1 MLRGNKKQLSLN
13 VCPARWH
20 TAHNSLQGTEVKR
33 SFGPVKRAMRWQFSN
48 VSIYAVLNKPQ
59 MASRI
64 NLPPTGASCITDRFH
79 QNQKGRKAA
88 EKLGF
93 VEWKLSYFC
102 VNECYPWGNK
112 FSLAWIYKS
121 WQQRQEVTKT
131 IVRSTV
137 LWTCFQ
143 PGKAGIGQKEMLTQ
157 SDWWL
162 VFSYQKYFPQNTTPV
177 FCIIVFAKL
186 ILKGHDVSYGL
197 EFDFITWVF
206 IKLICTSKKKIKR
219 RNYTIWMNFT
229 SHVNVNDPTTLM
241 LR

>member
-1 MLRGNKKQLSLN
+1 MSVQLGDTQPTTACRAQRWRGRLVQLRGQWGDSSATFLFMQFSINH
-13 VCPARWH
+13 RWH
-20 TAHNSLQGTEVKR
+20 LELTSHLR
-33 SFGPVKRAMRWQFSN
+33 
-48 VSIYAVLNKPQ
+48 
-59 MASRI
+59 
-64 NLPPTGASCITDRFH
+64 DRFH

-102 VNECYPWGNK
+102 VNEYYPWGNK

-143 PGKAGIGQKEMLTQ
+143 PGKAGFGQKEMFTE

-162 VFSYQKYFPQNTTPV
+162 VFIYQKYFPQNTTPV

-197 EFDFITWVF
+197 EFDFTTWVF
-206 IKLICTSKKKIKR
+206 IELICTSKKKIKR